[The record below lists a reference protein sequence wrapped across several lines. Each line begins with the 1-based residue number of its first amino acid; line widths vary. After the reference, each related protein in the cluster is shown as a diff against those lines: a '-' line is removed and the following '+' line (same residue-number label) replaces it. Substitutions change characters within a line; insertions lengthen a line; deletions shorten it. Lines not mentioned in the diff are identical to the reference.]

1 MKKTALLAILLSFSL
16 NADTPNKLT
25 DLERVEILRGLMAEY
40 ATVKT
45 FLPRAN
51 KPLPFNGDGT
61 FDRKKW
67 EEIGKEQ
74 GPAARVGDLVQITKV
89 NIDSDKIVLEI
100 NGGVKGKRH
109 WYDRVE
115 VGTGNSTR
123 PINSGQNT
131 NAPGGT
137 SMAINFGKPV
147 PAMSAAEIKKLLAP
161 VLDFEKRSAT
171 EQVTESLPPEM
182 QLAVKEK
189 RAIEGMDRDQVILAM
204 GRPRTKSRETKEGVD
219 YEDWIYGL
227 PPGKVTFVTFSGSKV
242 VKVKETYAG
251 LGGQTAPPLPAH

>member
-1 MKKTALLAILLSFSL
+1 
-16 NADTPNKLT
+16 
-25 DLERVEILRGLMAEY
+25 
-40 ATVKT
+40 
-45 FLPRAN
+45 
-51 KPLPFNGDGT
+51 
-61 FDRKKW
+61 
-67 EEIGKEQ
+67 
-74 GPAARVGDLVQITKV
+74 
-89 NIDSDKIVLEI
+89 
-100 NGGVKGKRH
+100 
-109 WYDRVE
+109 
-115 VGTGNSTR
+115 
-123 PINSGQNT
+123 
-131 NAPGGT
+131 
-137 SMAINFGKPV
+137 MAINFGKPV